1 MIRARAAFAAMALLG
16 LLGCRASQDDS
27 AVATTPSASSSA
39 PIAVASTPV
48 SVASTTLQTSARWDG
63 YGALRL
69 GMDEASF
76 RRAWGDALTGGAAA
90 GSECAVWTPSAAAAS
105 APLSFMFEHGR
116 FVRYDVRSVQE
127 IAPGGG
133 QVGMPRA
140 AIEQRY
146 AGRISASPDKYEAGA
161 VTLRIAAVS
170 MPAALLFEVG
180 ADGKVRGW
188 RVGLPPQVDY
198 VEGCG

>member
-1 MIRARAAFAAMALLG
+1 VALLG
-16 LLGCRASQDDS
+16 LLGCRAPSDD
-27 AVATTPSASSSA
+27 AAHVVVPRTAS
-39 PIAVASTPV
+39 STPV
-48 SVASTTLQTSARWDG
+48 VVASAPAVARSVASPTLARWDG

-76 RRAWGDALTGGAAA
+76 RRAWGGALKGGAAT
-90 GSECAVWTPSAAAAS
+90 GSDCAMWTPNATVSS
-105 APLSFMFEHGR
+105 APLSFMIEHGR
-116 FVRYDVRSVQE
+116 FVRYDVRSAEE

-133 QVGMPRA
+133 QVGMSRA

-146 AGRISASPDKYEAGA
+146 AGRISASPHKYEAGA
-161 VTLRIAAVS
+161 VTLRIAEAS
-170 MPAALLFEVG
+170 TPAALLFEVG

>member
-1 MIRARAAFAAMALLG
+1 MALLG
-16 LLGCRASQDDS
+16 LLGCRAPSDEAARNRAPVVASSTPIATASGS
-27 AVATTPSASSSA
+27 ASATTAASSR
-39 PIAVASTPV
+39 
-48 SVASTTLQTSARWDG
+48 LARWDG

-69 GMDEASF
+69 GMDEANF
-76 RRAWGDALTGGAAA
+76 RRAWGSELKGGAAA
-90 GSECAVWTPSAAAAS
+90 GSDCAVW
-105 APLSFMFEHGR
+105 APVGSGAPVRLSFMLEHGR
-116 FVRYDVRSVQE
+116 FVRYDVRSAEE

-133 QVGMPRA
+133 QVGMSRA

-146 AGRISASPDKYEAGA
+146 AGRISASPHKYEAGA
-161 VTLRIAAVS
+161 VMLRVVEASTA
-170 MPAALLFEVG
+170 AALLFDVG

>member
-1 MIRARAAFAAMALLG
+1 VTRRRAVSVAIVLLG
-16 LLGCRASQDDS
+16 LSACDASPDRASPAATSGVAAS
-27 AVATTPSASSSA
+27 ASVAAASSASVAAADASSS
-39 PIAVASTPV
+39 
-48 SVASTTLQTSARWDG
+48 LARWDG

-76 RRAWGDALTGGAAA
+76 RRAWAGELKGGAAA
-90 GSECAVWTPSAAAAS
+90 GSDCAVWTPSVSAS
-105 APLSFMFEHGR
+105 PALLSFMLEHGR
-116 FVRYDVRSVQE
+116 FVRYDVRGVAK

-133 QVGMPRA
+133 QVGMSRA

-146 AGRISASPDKYEAGA
+146 AGRVSASPHKYEAGA
-161 VTLRIAAVS
+161 VTLRVAEAS
-170 MPAALLFEVG
+170 TPATLLFEVG
-180 ADGKVRGW
+180 ADGKVSGW